1 MASHSATASDLH
13 APTSFSPTSAN
24 LSFALRSHISHCR
37 CHVAGIGHQAKW
49 GRGDCLWVDPAGT
62 FCICLLP
69 SPFLTE
75 MTRPFARLMSVN
87 RDGWQAQSGNLLTLP
102 HFRGA
107 GEKDAN
113 RIQQQPLQ
121 IQQILRPLS
130 CSPVLPS

>member
-1 MASHSATASDLH
+1 M
-13 APTSFSPTSAN
+13 
-24 LSFALRSHISHCR
+24 
-37 CHVAGIGHQAKW
+37 GK
-49 GRGDCLWVDPAGT
+49 GDCLRVDPAGT

-121 IQQILRPLS
+121 IQQILGPLS
-130 CSPVLPS
+130 CSLGLPPRPLSYRLCPQIPHSTQYLASRRWGPRKESHESVSVSDSVAVGPR